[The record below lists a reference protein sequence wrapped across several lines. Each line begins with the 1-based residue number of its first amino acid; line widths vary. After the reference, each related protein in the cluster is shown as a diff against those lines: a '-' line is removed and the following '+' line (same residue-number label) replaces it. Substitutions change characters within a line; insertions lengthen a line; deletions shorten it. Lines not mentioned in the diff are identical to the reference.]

1 MGAILRRSLVWLL
14 AMTLIVGGMPF
25 AQAMPCAA
33 DLSSADMAHY
43 SGGPHTG
50 VPGNMHAHHHD
61 GAQAGTPP
69 HRSDGQDKLALDLCK
84 CLNCG
89 MCTTPGVTAPV
100 RDVAPERR
108 AILVKYGRVTSDRP
122 IAMTSVD
129 PGIPIALM

>member
-1 MGAILRRSLVWLL
+1 MGAIPRRSLVWLL

-25 AQAMPCAA
+25 AQVIPCEAG
-33 DLSSADMAHY
+33 LPSADMAHH

-50 VPGNMHAHHHD
+50 VSHVHAQHHD

-69 HRSDGQDKLALDLCK
+69 HRSGGHRKLALDLCK
-84 CLNCG
+84 CLNCD
-89 MCTTPGVTAPV
+89 MCTTPGVTPPV

-108 AILVKYGRVTSDRP
+108 AIPVKYGRVTSDRP